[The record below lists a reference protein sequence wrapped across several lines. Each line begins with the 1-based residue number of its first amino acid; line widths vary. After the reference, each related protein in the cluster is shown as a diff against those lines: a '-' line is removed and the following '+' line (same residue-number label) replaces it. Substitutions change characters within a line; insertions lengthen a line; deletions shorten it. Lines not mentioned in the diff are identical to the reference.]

1 MESIESIITHKL
13 NRCVVKQYELNR
25 QYADELLK
33 ECKQLKNDYEMGG
46 RKIIQFGHNYLYSGL
61 NHIGRDIPS
70 FIKHALDDVNKR
82 LQTDFNSA
90 LMNVYPSNKR
100 VGIGLHSDSEHG
112 LEYNPRVASISLG
125 SSDFFNIVS
134 NDPYDEDDS
143 LILPVDHG
151 TVLLMDRGCQL
162 NYQHYIKPS
171 IRQED
176 RISLTFRRFE

>member
-1 MESIESIITHKL
+1 MLVDKMIIHNLKRT
-13 NRCVVKQYELNR
+13 NVYELKMENE
-25 QYADELLK
+25 YVDTLLLQ
-33 ECKQLKNDYEMGG
+33 CKQLKNDYEMGG

-82 LQTDFNSA
+82 LQTDFNSV